1 MASTLFSISEYGHTV
16 RYTAEE
22 MRAMPS
28 ETNWAKVDSM
38 TEEELEAAIASD
50 PDEAGMVLDWSRVMP
65 TPPPPP
71 NKAAMTMRI
80 DPDVL
85 AFFKESGRG
94 WQTRINAVLRSYME
108 HQRG

>member
-1 MASTLFSISEYGHTV
+1 MKSDERIV
-16 RYTAEE
+16 RYSVEE
-22 MRAMPS
+22 MRALES
-28 ETNWAKVDSM
+28 ETDWAKVDSM

-50 PDEAGMVLDWSRVMP
+50 PDEAGMVVDWSRATVSMP
-65 TPPPPP
+65 A

-85 AFFKESGRG
+85 AFFKGSGKG

-108 HQRG
+108 HHRG